1 MNVPIDMSRDELIDR
16 YLNGKLDSA
25 ATTQFEI
32 ALLDDP
38 ALLEQVQLAAAMKE
52 ALRSHGSLSAT
63 GTAAGT
69 KVDTKS
75 GGNEHSRSAVIL
87 PFAHWLRQPL
97 SLAASLLVTVL
108 ALHAMVN
115 TLPDAPASD
124 AATDSTASGTL
135 RITSVFVLEQ
145 TRSTQATRFTGAPPY
160 LLQIDAGLTAAST
173 DFDFVLMDAA
183 GNELLRETDIR
194 ADADGWVRLV
204 LGAPLRGDYQVALNP
219 VQAAAGNVSRFSFSV
234 D

>member
-52 ALRSHGSLSAT
+52 ALRSHGSLPAT
-63 GTAAGT
+63 GTAAG
-69 KVDTKS
+69 TKS

-108 ALHAMVN
+108 ALHAVVN

-183 GNELLRETDIR
+183 GNELLRETGIR